1 MDTMQMRHSKAD
13 LLREIEGA
21 WAKLNEA
28 LDRLTP
34 EQMTEIRDPEGWGV
48 KDHLVHIAAW
58 ERSVVVF
65 MQGRPRH
72 EGLEIDEHI
81 YRSGD
86 DDVINAAIQEK
97 RKDVSL
103 PEALAEFRE
112 VHSQLLGLIEPMSDD
127 DMYKANSDFQPEDT
141 GERDERPIVG
151 MIYSN
156 TANHF
161 REHQEWIEGLVSQGS
176 A

>member
-1 MDTMQMRHSKAD
+1 MDTMRMRHSKAD

-21 WAKLNEA
+21 WTKLNEA

-34 EQMTEIRDPEGWGV
+34 EQMTEIRDPEGWAV

-65 MQGRPRH
+65 LQGRPRH
-72 EGLEIDEHI
+72 EGLDVDEQI
-81 YRSGD
+81 YDRGD
-86 DDVINAAIQEK
+86 DDEINAAIQAK

-112 VHSQLLGLIEPMSDD
+112 VHGQLLGLIEPMSDD
-127 DMYKANSDFQPEDT
+127 DMYKANSDFQPDDT

-161 REHQEWIEGLVSQGS
+161 KEHQEWIEGLVSQRS